1 MKKNDIAIIV
11 IVAIVAG
18 VFSFVIANF
27 IFSKDKTYK
36 LDAPTV
42 QAITADFQLP
52 DKKYFNKESLDLTK
66 DITVQINSNNQP
78 FNQNPNQ

>member
-11 IVAIVAG
+11 GVAIVAG
-18 VFSFVIANF
+18 IFSYAVASF
-27 IFSKDKTYK
+27 IFGGDKQYK
-36 LDAPTV
+36 LDAPEV
-42 QAITADFQLP
+42 QAITADFQSP

-66 DITVQINSNNQP
+66 DITVQINTNNQP